1 MVTGSIAGNG
11 TNSLVISGLDFDPQN
26 ICVTRTGAWSSAITD
41 VVLTVTILSA
51 GLNSLLYSS
60 NVSGGNVSNVS
71 PSKTYNAGVLTIT
84 GPSYRY
90 FRADSTYYYH
100 LSE

>member
-26 ICVTRTGAWSSAITD
+26 ICVTRTGAWNSAITS

-51 GLNSLLYSS
+51 GLNSVIGS
-60 NVSGGNVSNVS
+60 NDVSNGNVSS
-71 PSKTYNAGVLTIT
+71 ASSSKTYNAGVLTIT
-84 GPSYRY
+84 GPGYFY